1 MFTGIVEG
9 IGEVKSIRRLGADAV
24 CILRAPA
31 FFSDCHPGES
41 IAVDGV
47 CLTITETKG
56 ELFTL
61 DISAETLSR
70 STLGKLKP
78 GEMINLERALRLSD
92 RLGGHLVSG
101 HVDGTGIIEKIQRFQ
116 RSWIIHIS
124 LDQSLSRYLIDKGSI
139 AVDGISLTINRCMG
153 TSFDITII
161 PQTVNNTTLFQ
172 KEVGDRVNI
181 EIDLISKYIE
191 KFFLNDRTAI
201 SKEKPSRIDRDML
214 IRYGFGE
221 SNGNF

>member
-9 IGEVKSIRRLGADAV
+9 IGEVKSIRRLGSEAV
-24 CILRAPA
+24 CILQVPA

-47 CLTITETKG
+47 CLTITDIKG

-61 DISAETLSR
+61 DISAETLAR
-70 STLGKLKP
+70 STLGKLKQ

-101 HVDGTGIIEKIQRFQ
+101 HVDGTGIIEKIERFQ
-116 RSWIIHIS
+116 RSWIVHIS

-153 TSFDITII
+153 TSFDVTII
-161 PQTVNNTTLFQ
+161 PQTANNTTLFQ
-172 KEVGDRVNI
+172 KKVGDRVNI

-191 KFFLNDRTAI
+191 KFFLNDKTAI

>member
-9 IGEVKSIRRLGADAV
+9 IGEVKNIRKVGTEAV
-24 CILRAPA
+24 CILRVPA

-47 CLTITETKG
+47 CLTITDINEQ
-56 ELFTL
+56 LFTL
-61 DISAETLSR
+61 DISAETLNR
-70 STLGKLKP
+70 STLGELKQ
-78 GEMINLERALRLSD
+78 GNSVNLERALRLTD

-101 HVDGTGIIEKIQRFQ
+101 HIDGTGIIETIERLQ
-116 RSWIIHIS
+116 RSWIIRIS
-124 LDQSLSRYLIDKGSI
+124 LDQDLSRYLIEKGSI
-139 AVDGISLTINRCMG
+139 AVDGISLTINRCMKI
-153 TSFDITII
+153 SFDVTII
-161 PQTVNNTTLFQ
+161 PQTARNTTFFQ
-172 KEVGDRVNI
+172 KRIGDRVNI
-181 EIDLISKYIE
+181 EVDLISKYIE
-191 KFFLNDRTAI
+191 KFFLHDRTAI